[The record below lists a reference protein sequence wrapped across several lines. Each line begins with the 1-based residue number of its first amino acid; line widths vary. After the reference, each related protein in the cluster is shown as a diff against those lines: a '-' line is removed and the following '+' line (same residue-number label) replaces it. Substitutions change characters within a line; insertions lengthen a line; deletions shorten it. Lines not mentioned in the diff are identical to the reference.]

1 MKNKS
6 PQIHSKQQQQ
16 QQAGA
21 TAPGREEEGGGGQR
35 EGGGITV
42 DICIHPAPT
51 APPVPVAPST
61 HTIIAGLVYL
71 KGDIISYNSQVQSQK
86 TLRELAVV
94 PAWRRSGSEYTLN
107 WTPEDQD

>member
-1 MKNKS
+1 MSLTCSVMKNKS

-21 TAPGREEEGGGGQR
+21 AAPGRGEE
-35 EGGGITV
+35 GITV

-94 PAWRRSGSEYTLN
+94 PA
-107 WTPEDQD
+107 